1 MDKKYYD
8 CLGAL
13 VMEMGS
19 RDFTAYMYRKVFD
32 TIYCVAY
39 YRHKFE
45 TSKSSVDK
53 AIARWSLGD
62 ARGLLNKLMSDY
74 GFDDALKRQVRYLT
88 ESELSVSEL

>member
-13 VMEMGS
+13 VTEMGS

-39 YRHKFE
+39 YRQQFE
-45 TSKSSVDK
+45 KSETPESE
-53 AIARWSLGD
+53 ALARWSLGD

-74 GFDDALKRQVRYLT
+74 GFDDALKRQVRYLS

>member
-13 VMEMGS
+13 VNEMGS

-32 TIYCVAY
+32 AIYCVAF
-39 YRHKFE
+39 YRQQFE
-45 TSKSSVDK
+45 KSETPESE
-53 AIARWSLGD
+53 ALARWSLGD
-62 ARGLLNKLMSDY
+62 ARALLGKLMSDY
-74 GFDDALKRQVRYLT
+74 GFDDALKRQVRYVS